1 MKKQL
6 FFIGIFCLIIAHS
19 YSQEPAE
26 GIFPLKDSTIY
37 YEKIINIDSANKNEI
52 LKRIKFW
59 AVENIVSQKRALET
73 EDKDG
78 NYIIY
83 KMNYSVP
90 FTSPAMK
97 VSFVKIQES
106 KVFWDFYCTL
116 KFELKD
122 FKTKITIIN
131 FELEKSSSI
140 LNYRANY
147 DKMIADL
154 KLKDMSKKNKENYFI
169 EVKNTF
175 VTANTKAILILNE
188 LEKSL
193 KTNIKTDF

>member
-1 MKKQL
+1 MKKYL
-6 FFIGIFCLIIAHS
+6 ALAIISCFTLQYA

-26 GIFPLKDSTIY
+26 GIFPLKDSAIY
-37 YEKIINIDSANKNEI
+37 YERIITIDSANKSEI

-90 FTSPAMK
+90 YTSPAMK
-97 VSFVKIQES
+97 ISIVNIKES
-106 KVFWDFYCTL
+106 KSFWNFHCTL

-122 FKTKITIIN
+122 FKTKVTLLS
-131 FELEKSSSI
+131 FELDNSGDI
-140 LNYRANY
+140 LKYRANY
-147 DKMIADL
+147 DKNISDMKVKDL
-154 KLKDMSKKNKENYFI
+154 SKKNKDKIFI

-175 VTANTKAILILNE
+175 TAANEKAVLILDE

-193 KTNIKTDF
+193 KVKVTSDF